1 MRNQDAVRYLE
12 ERYEAI
18 SHRKDPDLGIPCF
31 DDLTQEEREIA
42 TGHII
47 ADESD
52 DAVSEVINEGDS
64 HSLGLLVGR
73 YFITRDSGKLLA
85 ALGVDVSKRYEK
97 RIDEIFEQIARE
109 ESFDMQ
115 YNRPYEKDEAY
126 YSALRA

>member
-42 TGHII
+42 TGHIM
-47 ADESD
+47 AGESSD
-52 DAVSEVINEGDS
+52 VVSEAINEGDS
-64 HSLGLLVGR
+64 LNLSLLMSR
-73 YFITRDSGKLLA
+73 YFIARKPKEFLA
-85 ALGVDVSKRYEK
+85 ALGADVSKRYEK